1 MGLVLTSGR
10 DDGSVGR
17 DDNWPFELSLQV
29 IDDLLADFVVS
40 SEGSEGSSNQDVLA
54 LSSVILSEFNILS
67 RADVE
72 LLEMSL
78 DVSVALLEVL
88 KSLGNV
94 FFEFSYLDL

>member
-1 MGLVLTSGR
+1 M
-10 DDGSVGR
+10 
-17 DDNWPFELSLQV
+17 

-54 LSSVILSEFNILS
+54 LSSVILSKFNILS

>member
-1 MGLVLTSGR
+1 
-10 DDGSVGR
+10 
-17 DDNWPFELSLQV
+17 V

-40 SEGSEGSSNQDVLA
+40 SEGSERSSNQDVLA
-54 LSSVILSEFNILS
+54 LSSVILSEFNILG

-72 LLEMSL
+72 LLEVSL
-78 DVSVALLEVL
+78 NVSVALLEVL

>member
-1 MGLVLTSGR
+1 M
-10 DDGSVGR
+10 
-17 DDNWPFELSLQV
+17 
-29 IDDLLADFVVS
+29 IDDLLANFVVS

-88 KSLGNV
+88 KSLGDI

>member
-1 MGLVLTSGR
+1 M
-10 DDGSVGR
+10 
-17 DDNWPFELSLQV
+17 

-40 SEGSEGSSNQDVLA
+40 SKGSEGSSNQDVLA
-54 LSSVILSEFNILS
+54 LSSVILSEFNILG

-72 LLEMSL
+72 LLEVSL

>member
-1 MGLVLTSGR
+1 M
-10 DDGSVGR
+10 
-17 DDNWPFELSLQV
+17 
-29 IDDLLADFVVS
+29 IDDLLANFVVS

-72 LLEMSL
+72 LLEVSL

-88 KSLGNV
+88 KSLGDI

>member
-1 MGLVLTSGR
+1 M
-10 DDGSVGR
+10 
-17 DDNWPFELSLQV
+17 

-72 LLEMSL
+72 LLEVSL

-88 KSLGNV
+88 KSLGDI

>member
-1 MGLVLTSGR
+1 M
-10 DDGSVGR
+10 
-17 DDNWPFELSLQV
+17 
-29 IDDLLADFVVS
+29 IDDLLANFVVS

-72 LLEMSL
+72 LLEVSL

>member
-1 MGLVLTSGR
+1 M
-10 DDGSVGR
+10 
-17 DDNWPFELSLQV
+17 

-40 SEGSEGSSNQDVLA
+40 SERSEGSSNQDVLA
-54 LSSVILSEFNILS
+54 LSSVILSEFNILG
-67 RADVE
+67 RANVE
-72 LLEMSL
+72 LLEVRL

>member
-1 MGLVLTSGR
+1 M
-10 DDGSVGR
+10 
-17 DDNWPFELSLQV
+17 
-29 IDDLLADFVVS
+29 IDDLLANFVVS

>member
-1 MGLVLTSGR
+1 M
-10 DDGSVGR
+10 
-17 DDNWPFELSLQV
+17 

-40 SEGSEGSSNQDVLA
+40 SEGSERSSNQDVLA
-54 LSSVILSEFNILS
+54 LSSVILSEFNILG

-72 LLEMSL
+72 LLEVSL
-78 DVSVALLEVL
+78 NVSVALLEVL

>member
-1 MGLVLTSGR
+1 
-10 DDGSVGR
+10 
-17 DDNWPFELSLQV
+17 V
-29 IDDLLADFVVS
+29 IDDLLANFVVS

-72 LLEMSL
+72 LLEVSL

-88 KSLGNV
+88 KSLGDI